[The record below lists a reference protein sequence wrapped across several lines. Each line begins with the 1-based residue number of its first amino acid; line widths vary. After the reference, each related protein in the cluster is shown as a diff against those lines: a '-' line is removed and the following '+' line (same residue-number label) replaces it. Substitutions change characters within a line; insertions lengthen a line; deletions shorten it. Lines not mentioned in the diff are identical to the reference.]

1 MTTIAKCLVVFAV
14 FASFAFL
21 GFAWVSMMGGPN
33 WDAEAAALP
42 DYTIQKSSD
51 KWTVTERVG
60 GATVSVPR
68 GSVEASAV
76 IAAREDWQ
84 KKQQAEVDRLKKE
97 TKSYKDRTAEIKKL
111 NATDVKALEARVAEL
126 HKQLESLNAK
136 ILNLSNDVVKRSQ
149 EAQGIRT
156 EATKRREDVFRLT
169 RELSE
174 IRADNYRANELQKR
188 LRDQL
193 TQLNGVELAL
203 ETRNKQLQSDVKGA
217 AGTP

>member
-42 DYTIQKSSD
+42 DYSIQKSGD

-60 GATVSVPR
+60 GATVNVAR
-68 GSVEASAV
+68 GSVQASAI
-76 IAAREDWQ
+76 IAAREDLQ
-84 KKQQAEVDRLKKE
+84 KKQQAEIDALKKE
-97 TKSYKDRTAEIKKL
+97 TKAYKDRTAEIKKL
-111 NATDVKALEARVAEL
+111 NAADVKALEARVTEL
-126 HKQLESLNAK
+126 HQQLEGLNAK
-136 ILNLSNDVVKRSQ
+136 VLNLSNDVVKRSL
-149 EAQGIRT
+149 EARAIRT

-169 RELSE
+169 RELTE
-174 IRADNYRANELQKR
+174 IRADNYRADELQKR

-203 ETRNKQLQSDVKGA
+203 ESRNKQLQSEVQGTAGA
-217 AGTP
+217 R